1 MEFVY
6 NVVLVIWALISKN
19 EGGQVENPS
28 FYLWIGL
35 ALGAIC
41 GALGTLVYGKIRGF
55 FAKSEVTKLRQ
66 ENRTLKQR
74 LEKKDKHIQEMMYHT
89 EKIAAGLADQANR
102 KKD

>member
-1 MEFVY
+1 M
-6 NVVLVIWALISKN
+6 LGIWAFICMD
-19 EGGQVENPS
+19 EGDQVENPS

-41 GALGTLVYGKIRGF
+41 GVLGTLIYGKIRGL
-55 FAKSEVTKLRQ
+55 FAKSEVAKLRQ
-66 ENRTLKQR
+66 ENRALKQR

-89 EKIAAGLADQANR
+89 EKIAAGLADKSNR

>member
-1 MEFVY
+1 MD
-6 NVVLVIWALISKN
+6 
-19 EGGQVENPS
+19 EGDLVENPS

-41 GALGTLVYGKIRGF
+41 GVLGTLIYGKIRGF
-55 FAKSEVTKLRQ
+55 FAKSEVAKLRQ

-74 LEKKDKHIQEMMYHT
+74 LEKKDKHIQDMMYHT